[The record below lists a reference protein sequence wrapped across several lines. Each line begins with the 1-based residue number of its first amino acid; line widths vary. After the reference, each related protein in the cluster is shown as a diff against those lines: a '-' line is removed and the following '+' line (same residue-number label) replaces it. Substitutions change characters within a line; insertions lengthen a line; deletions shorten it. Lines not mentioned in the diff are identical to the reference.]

1 MMMYYEIKKIF
12 VKRGNRVALA
22 VLAFAIIVIVYS
34 LVSQTYWVNEN
45 GEMETGFGT
54 IRKIKEAKQEWSGSL
69 TENQI
74 ARVIEEKNRIN
85 ATPQHQSEDMRQ
97 QEIAYSWTQGF
108 QDITYLLNYAYG
120 DFQTW
125 DYTVADSLTPD
136 MASDFYPNR
145 MKSLKKWLEEE
156 EGGANLFT
164 DKEKAFLME
173 QYENLETPFF
183 YEYQE
188 GWKNLFQWAS
198 GIAMITAL
206 VLGFLCAGIFADE
219 FRQKASAIFY
229 SSYHGR
235 GKAIWTKVTAG
246 LLTVTAV
253 YWAAMLAYSAAVL
266 GIFGIEGS
274 NCPIQS
280 TMVGWKSFYQ
290 ITNGQEYL
298 MILFGGYL
306 GCLFMTGAVMLV
318 SAAAKS
324 SLLAVTIPFLMI
336 ILPSLLMSMNSPT
349 LNKILGL
356 LPDQLLQISSVVKY
370 FNLYEIGGEIFGAV
384 PILAAVYLLLTF
396 ILIPMMYF
404 TYKKHQVTR

>member
-1 MMMYYEIKKIF
+1 
-12 VKRGNRVALA
+12 
-22 VLAFAIIVIVYS
+22 
-34 LVSQTYWVNEN
+34 
-45 GEMETGFGT
+45 
-54 IRKIKEAKQEWSGSL
+54 
-69 TENQI
+69 
-74 ARVIEEKNRIN
+74 
-85 ATPQHQSEDMRQ
+85 
-97 QEIAYSWTQGF
+97 
-108 QDITYLLNYAYG
+108 
-120 DFQTW
+120 
-125 DYTVADSLTPD
+125 
-136 MASDFYPNR
+136 
-145 MKSLKKWLEEE
+145 
-156 EGGANLFT
+156 
-164 DKEKAFLME
+164 
-173 QYENLETPFF
+173 
-183 YEYQE
+183 
-188 GWKNLFQWAS
+188 
-198 GIAMITAL
+198 MITAL

-246 LLTVTAV
+246 LLTVTVV

-280 TMVGWKSFYQ
+280 TMAGWKSFYQ

-318 SAAAKS
+318 SAAAKFVFAGS
-324 SLLAVTIPFLMI
+324 DDPFLMI